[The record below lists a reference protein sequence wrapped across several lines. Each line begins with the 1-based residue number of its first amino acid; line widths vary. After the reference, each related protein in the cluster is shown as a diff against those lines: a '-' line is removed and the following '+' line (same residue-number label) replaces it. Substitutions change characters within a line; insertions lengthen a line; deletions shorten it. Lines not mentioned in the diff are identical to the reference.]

1 MLIDFLN
8 TKILLSL
15 VPLPLGAIIG
25 IAAGGVGVILL
36 IAFII
41 LLLVCV
47 YIAGKKTSESQDI
60 HT

>member
-1 MLIDFLN
+1 MFSNILIVCPFIFLS
-8 TKILLSL
+8 LSPL

-47 YIAGKKTSESQDI
+47 YIAGKKTSE
-60 HT
+60 